1 MEQPQKG
8 PSGTS
13 LCLRSPWDR
22 FRARRPQM
30 AKEFLREIPW
40 GEAQGGGPWASSAL
54 PGDIGLGLAVL
65 CACSDPRVAP
75 RGVWG
80 HRGRRAE
87 VVTEPQGG
95 SGNLLPQT
103 QGKVKQ
109 EFVQPWLPSR
119 CFTGS
124 SHEP

>member
-65 CACSDPRVAP
+65 CACSDPSVAP

-80 HRGRRAE
+80 HRGGE
-87 VVTEPQGG
+87 LKL
-95 SGNLLPQT
+95 S
-103 QGKVKQ
+103 
-109 EFVQPWLPSR
+109 PSPR
-119 CFTGS
+119 VALGTCS
-124 SHEP
+124 PRPREK